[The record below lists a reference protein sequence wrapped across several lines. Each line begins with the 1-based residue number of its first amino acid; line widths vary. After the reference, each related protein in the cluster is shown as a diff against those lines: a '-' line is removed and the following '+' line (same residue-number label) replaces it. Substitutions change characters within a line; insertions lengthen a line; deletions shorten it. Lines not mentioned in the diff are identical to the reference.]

1 MKFDNHII
9 NANSPRMGNAI
20 TRAVGSGLLKLFG
33 WKVEGVLPNEPKV
46 ILVGEPHTSNWD
58 FILIMCAAQSAGFR
72 MSYIMKKEAFFWPL
86 GGFFKWMG
94 GLPIE
99 RKKGKDSLAQI
110 KEHLDSRDNMFLA
123 ITPSGSRVA
132 TDSYKTGY
140 LRMAQAFDIPLF
152 LIGIHG
158 PTKSLVLDQLVD
170 ASGDIKAQNTSIKDY
185 MDATY
190 RGIKPENQ
198 RSGPLPV
205 TPPDVLIGARD

>member
-1 MKFDNHII
+1 
-9 NANSPRMGNAI
+9 
-20 TRAVGSGLLKLFG
+20 
-33 WKVEGVLPNEPKV
+33 
-46 ILVGEPHTSNWD
+46 
-58 FILIMCAAQSAGFR
+58 

-86 GGFFKWMG
+86 GGFFRWMG
-94 GLPIE
+94 GFPIE

-158 PTKSLVLDQLVD
+158 PTKSLILDQLVD
-170 ASGDIKAQNTSIKDY
+170 ASGDIKTQNTSIKDY
-185 MDATY
+185 ICLLYTSPSPRD
-190 RGIKPENQ
+190 RG
-198 RSGPLPV
+198 
-205 TPPDVLIGARD
+205 